1 MKSEQ
6 LMERIACATQ
16 ATDYLR
22 PEIGCS
28 TVKAFKT
35 RRNEAWDLLYK
46 REAKRLHTRVV
57 QTTTLLLKVHELQT
71 LRVQGS
77 RGRTVRS

>member
-1 MKSEQ
+1 
-6 LMERIACATQ
+6 MERIACATQ

-46 REAKRLHTRVV
+46 REAKAL
-57 QTTTLLLKVHELQT
+57 EG
-71 LRVQGS
+71 QGVS
-77 RGRTVRS
+77 